1 MIYNKANICFSRQYS
16 QKSKINNP
24 THNGGLEMSSNH
36 FNTETRRDSRLFELD
51 LLKAVAIIAM
61 ILCHAVSRLG
71 IHNPGYE
78 NEFLFFLGEEILGD
92 YLCVAHAFM
101 FAMGVGIVYSRK
113 STPKNLI
120 LRGVKLYLL
129 GYLLNFLR
137 YGMYNLGEGIITGEF
152 RSDLLKAFLG
162 MDILHFA
169 GLALIVTGV
178 LKLLKLRE
186 VHLLAIAGVLSLIGS
201 VIPVIDTG
209 NFAGNWFI
217 GHFVTTNS
225 ETCCFVFFNWYIFVA
240 AGMIFGKI
248 IRGIENRDRLYKRL
262 LIISCCVM
270 AVYITL
276 TFCFGTFFL
285 SKNHDYYSA
294 SLPEAAG
301 LLSIDLSFLSAFY
314 FLLKLVPAEKLSVFI
329 DMSRNIT
336 SIYFIHWC
344 ILGFLD
350 CIVCYLFEVSF
361 PWPVIYLIGVVL
373 IVLSSLI
380 AKLWASRKRFA
391 KVK

>member
-1 MIYNKANICFSRQYS
+1 TTGLPAPSFRFRLTADTLGVRLYPSRCRADS
-16 QKSKINNP
+16 
-24 THNGGLEMSSNH
+24 GLSPFRNV
-36 FNTETRRDSRLFELD
+36 RRR
-51 LLKAVAIIAM
+51 
-61 ILCHAVSRLG
+61 
-71 IHNPGYE
+71 
-78 NEFLFFLGEEILGD
+78 
-92 YLCVAHAFM
+92 AH
-101 FAMGVGIVYSRK
+101 RK
-113 STPKNLI
+113 STPKNLM

-152 RSDLLKAFLG
+152 RSDILKAFLG

-240 AGMIFGKI
+240 AGMVFGKI

-276 TFCFGTFFL
+276 TFCFGTF
-285 SKNHDYYSA
+285 S
-294 SLPEAAG
+294 
-301 LLSIDLSFLSAFY
+301 
-314 FLLKLVPAEKLSVFI
+314 SVK
-329 DMSRNIT
+329 IT
-336 SIYFIHWC
+336 TIIQRVC
-344 ILGFLD
+344 RKPPD
-350 CIVCYLFEVSF
+350 CCQST
-361 PWPVIYLIGVVL
+361 
-373 IVLSSLI
+373 
-380 AKLWASRKRFA
+380 
-391 KVK
+391 